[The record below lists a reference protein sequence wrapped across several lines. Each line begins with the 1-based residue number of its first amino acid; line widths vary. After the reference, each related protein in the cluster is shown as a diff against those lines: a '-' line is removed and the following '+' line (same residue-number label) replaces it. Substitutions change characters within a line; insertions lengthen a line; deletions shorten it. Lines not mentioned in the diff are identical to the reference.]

1 MYGEIGSSPL
11 FASGDSLTL
20 VWIEGEPLKSLRP
33 PILDAKERHHTWK
46 QCRQVTIIIHTYRG
60 VPPGHWKALFCTTQ
74 TQNATIIDFGEY
86 GQCAPEYVKA
96 LDARERVVFLGS
108 GDLGLIG

>member
-46 QCRQVTIIIHTYRG
+46 QCRQVTIIIHTYRVYPQDIG
-60 VPPGHWKALFCTTQ
+60 KRCSVQRKLKMPQLST
-74 TQNATIIDFGEY
+74 
-86 GQCAPEYVKA
+86 
-96 LDARERVVFLGS
+96 LGS
-108 GDLGLIG
+108 MANVLQSMSKL